1 MLQAQY
7 QPQQPFL
14 REPKLLHVRARSR
27 SAQHSRQSDNQNL
40 QQIVSGVL
48 GPRIRQGPESLPEM
62 AHRTPSSIREPP
74 SESSFR
80 ANAIGASNAYAIP
93 LPLWGRDRE
102 RGRTRTASVCL
113 LLFVSLQTSR
123 ALRSVFGSEA
133 SPCPSPTRGEGTL
146 WHCSAQK
153 RKQHSRTPFL
163 RELLTPI

>member
-93 LPLWGRDRE
+93 LPRPP
-102 RGRTRTASVCL
+102 RGVISYSFLPLSSTT
-113 LLFVSLQTSR
+113 SLSQSSGSTSLSDS
-123 ALRSVFGSEA
+123 AIDSNS
-133 SPCPSPTRGEGTL
+133 SPLIPTRDFT
-146 WHCSAQK
+146 K
-153 RKQHSRTPFL
+153 RT
-163 RELLTPI
+163 